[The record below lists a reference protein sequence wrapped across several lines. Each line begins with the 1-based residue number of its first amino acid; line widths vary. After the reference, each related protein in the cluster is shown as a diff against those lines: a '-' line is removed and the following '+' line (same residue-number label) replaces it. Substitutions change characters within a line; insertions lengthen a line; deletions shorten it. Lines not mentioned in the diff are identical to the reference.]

1 MERVAEAALF
11 YFYSLCSRDGDCGW
25 RELLTSASPSLDAS
39 PRLRMLRYLRSRQSP
54 GRKSVYFR
62 SAILFALLT
71 VALPAASNAQER
83 PGVLRLLPSDSVT
96 QHEAT
101 IGGRRLDYT
110 ATAGTLDLFGQDG
123 SQTGA
128 IFYTAYIAKDG
139 AANRPITFAF
149 NGGPGA
155 ASAFLHLGLVGPR
168 VLDFG
173 PQARDGANAKL
184 VDNPQSWLDFTDL
197 VLIDPIGTGWSRT
210 AKADDA
216 SNYYNVNAD
225 AQSMAKAIALYAAH
239 NNRSNSPKY
248 LLGESYGGFRAA
260 KVAAALQQSQG
271 IIVSGAVML
280 SPLLEGQL
288 MFNADQFALG
298 AALEFPSLVAAEAE
312 RRKTFNE
319 TTQQD
324 AEKFALGD
332 YLTTLAGPA
341 PTGDAANAFY
351 GKVSAMTGIPADVVS
366 RNRGFL
372 GNTFAKNSARQQSE
386 VMSPYDA
393 SFATPDPYPRVGLRS
408 RRRCYPRRIHP
419 RLWRRFRQ
427 LRAQRTRLQN
437 RNDLCAARK
446 RRQPAV
452 GMG

>member
-1 MERVAEAALF
+1 M
-11 YFYSLCSRDGDCGW
+11 
-25 RELLTSASPSLDAS
+25 
-39 PRLRMLRYLRSRQSP
+39 
-54 GRKSVYFR
+54 YFR
-62 SAILFALLT
+62 SAVLFALLT

-173 PQARDGANAKL
+173 PQARDGTNAKL

-197 VLIDPIGTGWSRT
+197 VLIDPIGTGSERSRT

-239 NNRSNSPKY
+239 NNRSDSPKY

-271 IIVSGAVML
+271 VIVSGAVML

-312 RRKTFNE
+312 RRKTFDD
-319 TTQQD
+319 D
-324 AEKFALGD
+324 AAGCGEVRARRLSDDIGGACPDGGRRERVLWQGLGD
-332 YLTTLAGPA
+332 DRHSGRTSSAE
-341 PTGDAANAFY
+341 TG
-351 GKVSAMTGIPADVVS
+351 VSWAIPLPRILPGS
-366 RNRGFL
+366 
-372 GNTFAKNSARQQSE
+372 KAR
-386 VMSPYDA
+386 
-393 SFATPDPYPRVGLRS
+393 
-408 RRRCYPRRIHP
+408 
-419 RLWRRFRQ
+419 
-427 LRAQRTRLQN
+427 
-437 RNDLCAARK
+437 
-446 RRQPAV
+446 
-452 GMG
+452 